1 MCTQRATPL
10 GVQHVIFL
18 HRRSKRY
25 ICVSSWA
32 YHLFKFGWVE
42 AAWHYI
48 NTMVWCHLSS
58 SAQSCTLSFNS
69 ARSPRL
75 YHSKPCMSLF
85 PVLHCAVRN
94 NRALHP
100 LYIMHVLWAMQ
111 VQTEARNPH
120 FVSCFQVTFQQSLF
134 SPPHT
139 AFKYLLQVLKSA
151 RYDQECR
158 RPPKRNAK
166 TKPQERQERTSLCVP
181 RYVRAAPSEPGGQ
194 LCLRFLCDFQP
205 QNFTIKLGS
214 HVEENVLHSHCWC
227 NPKLLT
233 VFSVNVEQNIV

>member
-25 ICVSSWA
+25 ICVSSLA

-48 NTMVWCHLSS
+48 NKMVWCHLSS

-75 YHSKPCMSLF
+75 YHTKPCMLLF

-111 VQTEARNPH
+111 VQTEAQNP
-120 FVSCFQVTFQQSLF
+120 SLCFMLSSHLPTVPFFHPTHSVQI
-134 SPPHT
+134 SPPS
-139 AFKYLLQVLKSA
+139 AQVC
-151 RYDQECR
+151 Q
-158 RPPKRNAK
+158 
-166 TKPQERQERTSLCVP
+166 
-181 RYVRAAPSEPGGQ
+181 VRSRMQAAAQ
-194 LCLRFLCDFQP
+194 TQR
-205 QNFTIKLGS
+205 
-214 HVEENVLHSHCWC
+214 
-227 NPKLLT
+227 
-233 VFSVNVEQNIV
+233 